1 MQKHFGDD
9 ESLLSSAVSDIS
21 EEERPHEILYYV
33 MQRKLLDPPFI
44 AYMSENDILFV
55 KDLLENHPYL
65 LDVFYDIIDA
75 IIGAESVI
83 DFHHIPAII
92 LKLSHV
98 LNEHWTRQK
107 DIFVGVNIVSLV
119 RFFIAC
125 LVCSDIFATVDVGDA
140 AFMNV
145 VETSLHLLQFQLPS
159 VAAEEKAC
167 CALFG
172 GIFSR

>member
-1 MQKHFGDD
+1 MQKHSSDD

-21 EEERPHEILYYV
+21 EDERPHEILYYV

-44 AYMSENDILFV
+44 AYMSENDISFV

-65 LDVFYDIIDA
+65 LDVFYDIVKA
-75 IIGAESVI
+75 IIGVESVI
-83 DFHHIPAII
+83 DFHHIPEII
-92 LKLSHV
+92 LKLSHL
-98 LNEHWTRQK
+98 LNEHWKNQK
-107 DIFVGVNIVSLV
+107 DIFVGVSVVSLA

-125 LVCSDIFATVDVGDA
+125 LVCSGIFVTVDVGDA

-145 VETSLHLLQFQLPS
+145 VEASLQLLQFQLPS
-159 VAAEEKAC
+159 VAVEEKAC

-172 GIFSR
+172 GLFSR